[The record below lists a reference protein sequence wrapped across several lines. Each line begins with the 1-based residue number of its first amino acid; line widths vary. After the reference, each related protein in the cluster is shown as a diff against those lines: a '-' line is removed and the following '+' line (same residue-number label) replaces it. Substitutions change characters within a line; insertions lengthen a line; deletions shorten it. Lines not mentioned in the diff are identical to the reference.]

1 MNGIA
6 EYYFLEKSPLA
17 IAESL
22 EHTAKKCDLLKV
34 PVQLHV
40 LF

>member
-1 MNGIA
+1 MNWIA

-17 IAESL
+17 VTESL
-22 EHTAKKCDLLKV
+22 EHKTRKRDLLKV
-34 PVQLHV
+34 SVQLHV